1 LRFRYEA
8 ILNKK
13 EEMDIFHFKL
23 KKLEQEN
30 LALEDKLRDTRQV
43 YQKERDEEV
52 AGLKTQLSSNFRE
65 KLQGERQKY

>member
-1 LRFRYEA
+1 MRFRYEA